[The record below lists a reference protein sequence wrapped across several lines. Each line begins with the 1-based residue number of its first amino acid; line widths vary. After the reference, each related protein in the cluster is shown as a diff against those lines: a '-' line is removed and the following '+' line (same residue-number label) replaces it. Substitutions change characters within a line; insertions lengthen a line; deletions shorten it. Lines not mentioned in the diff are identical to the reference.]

1 MPISLRRFPF
11 GEQSFSTSS
20 CLWVRAGT
28 SRPVA
33 LSKPVEATQPEKVS
47 CLRFL
52 ALPAS
57 EDFLYSLP
65 RDLMAMEQSPHQTS
79 GNDQHKRLVV
89 GWFSF
94 TCCEDSTILFTEL
107 LNDYLDEWKRV
118 IEFRHMK
125 ALKTN
130 NSLTGL
136 DVAFIEGAISSE
148 SQANEARLIR
158 EKAEYVVAIGA
169 CACTGQ
175 PSTSRNQFASEQI
188 NERIRWYLSHFDYGK
203 EVKRLNEVIRVD
215 DMVRGCPMK
224 VPSFLQTLKKYLEL
238 FDIDQHA

>member
-1 MPISLRRFPF
+1 M
-11 GEQSFSTSS
+11 
-20 CLWVRAGT
+20 
-28 SRPVA
+28 
-33 LSKPVEATQPEKVS
+33 K
-47 CLRFL
+47 
-52 ALPAS
+52 
-57 EDFLYSLP
+57 
-65 RDLMAMEQSPHQTS
+65 QSPHQAS
-79 GNDQHKRLVV
+79 GNDPHKGLVI

-107 LNDYLDEWKRV
+107 LNDHLDEWKKV
-118 IEFRHMK
+118 IEFRHIK
-125 ALKTN
+125 ALRTN

-148 SQANEARLIR
+148 SQAKEAQQIR
-158 EKAEYVVAIGA
+158 ENAEYVVAVGA

-203 EVKRLNEVIRVD
+203 EVKRLNEVIKVD

-238 FDIDQHA
+238 YDIAQHA